1 MYIYIAINTH
11 THKKKYYLEISNGI
25 SKRYLIT
32 CRGNTNKLS
41 LMAITVLIF
50 FSKRRKII
58 FFMLHLNCIK
68 ISIFREIDQRNFI
81 QY

>member
-11 THKKKYYLEISNGI
+11 THTQKYYLEISNGI

-50 FSKRRKII
+50 FQKDAKSY
-58 FFMLHLNCIK
+58 FSCFT
-68 ISIFREIDQRNFI
+68 SIV
-81 QY
+81 